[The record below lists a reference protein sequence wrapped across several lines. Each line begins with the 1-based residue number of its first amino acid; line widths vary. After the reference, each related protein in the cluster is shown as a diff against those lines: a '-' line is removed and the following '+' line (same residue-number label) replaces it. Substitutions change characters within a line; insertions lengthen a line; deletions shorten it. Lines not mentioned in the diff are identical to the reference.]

1 MTMSSSIHIPSRHS
15 WTEQDR
21 NAKPEFEFHVNE
33 TEVPGRDGKCRP
45 YTSIVI
51 STGTGG
57 SVTVFIH
64 DLDHLSDLAHAAQQ
78 AYTAMDDAELRMGV
92 SDRPIEFLT
101 YDGPEYVQRELS
113 SADEDDMLAEYADQP
128 F

>member
-1 MTMSSSIHIPSRHS
+1 MSMSSNIHLPSKHS
-15 WTEQDR
+15 WTDRER
-21 NAKPEFEFHVNE
+21 NAKPTIEFTVNE
-33 TEVPGRDGKCRP
+33 PESADRDGKVRP
-45 YTSIVI
+45 YTSFTI
-51 STGTGG
+51 STGTGET
-57 SVTVFIH
+57 VTVFIH
-64 DLDHLSDLAHAAQQ
+64 DIDQLSDLAHAATQ
-78 AYTAMDDAELRMGV
+78 AYTAMDDAELRMNV